1 MSGLSSKVDCKL
13 HHHRV
18 EEHEMPFLNLVV
30 TLVIFGVILY
40 LINRYIPM
48 AGSIKTVLNVVV
60 VVVVCIW
67 ILQSTGLWGSVSN
80 YGLQP

>member
-1 MSGLSSKVDCKL
+1 
-13 HHHRV
+13 
-18 EEHEMPFLNLVV
+18 MPFLNLVV

-80 YGLQP
+80 YGLQQ